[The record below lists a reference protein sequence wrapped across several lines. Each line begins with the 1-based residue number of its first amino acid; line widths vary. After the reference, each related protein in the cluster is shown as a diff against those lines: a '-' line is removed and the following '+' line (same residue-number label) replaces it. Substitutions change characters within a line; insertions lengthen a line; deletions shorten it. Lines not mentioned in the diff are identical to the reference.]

1 MINPSHPILHV
12 PNDIAGQIVVQDV
25 GADGALV
32 EQIFSESFF
41 TWLEEVV
48 YSEDW
53 GIKSWEI
60 ASETLLWNPLS
71 ALQDAWDDEEM
82 LESLEASSLDN
93 ISTDQVFEYLK
104 SLEDWHAGGDAPGL
118 HIFPLQIGDELIYL
132 VGALEFWQG
141 GFVPQWIGVTR
152 KIESIDTLWRSTGRR
167 ALSEPITPS
176 DADALWACFIR
187 RVKRTT

>member
-1 MINPSHPILHV
+1 MVNPNHPRLTVPDGIARHV
-12 PNDIAGQIVVQDV
+12 AIQEIETAG
-25 GADGALV
+25 ARV

-48 YSEDW
+48 YTEDW

-60 ASETLLWNPLS
+60 ASETRLWNPHA

-82 LESLEASSLDN
+82 LEALEADSLNDITTDQVVEYLESLEALN
-93 ISTDQVFEYLK
+93 AE
-104 SLEDWHAGGDAPGL
+104 GDAPGL

-132 VGALEFWQG
+132 VGALQFWQG

-152 KIESIDTLWRSTGRR
+152 KIESIDTLWQSTGRR

-176 DADALWACFIR
+176 DADALWAFFIKN
-187 RVKRTT
+187 VESN